1 MTIPA
6 RLLACVYTLSAT
18 FVALA
23 LSWLVLAAFNFSYG
37 FWHDY
42 GGIGDAIDRY
52 GAQNKFRSG
61 FELTTKQQRGE
72 LFAGIVKS
80 IHFAPE
86 QLSRLNYQVDGHPNQ
101 TLLTEPEVVH
111 LQDVANLVRFGAWV
125 AAGAL
130 LLWVASIALYLIRQQ
145 PLPSFKAQFAGIA
158 AGLLVVGVGLW
169 LIGPVEVFYTLH
181 TWVFPEGHAWFFY
194 YQESLMS
201 TMMYAPVLFGWIA
214 LEWVVLAL
222 LVFVA
227 LQYGTARLVEYYR
240 ERRAGQTAVVET

>member
-1 MTIPA
+1 MNTRV
-6 RLLACVYTLSAT
+6 RLLACVYTLSAML
-18 FVALA
+18 VALA
-23 LSWLVLAAFNFSYG
+23 LSWLLLATFNFSYG

-61 FELTTKQQRGE
+61 FELTSKQQRGE
-72 LFAGIVKS
+72 LFAGIVTA

-86 QLSRLNYQVDGHPNQ
+86 QLATLRYQVEGHPNQ
-101 TLLTEPEVVH
+101 TLLTEPEIVH
-111 LQDVANLVRFGAWV
+111 LQDVANLIRLCAWA

-130 LLWVASIALYLIRQQ
+130 LLWVTAIVFYLNRGQ
-145 PLPSFKAQFAGIA
+145 PLPSFKSQFIGIVA
-158 AGLLVVGVGLW
+158 ALLVIGVGLW
-169 LIGPVEVFYTLH
+169 LIGPVQVFYTLH
-181 TWVFPEGHAWFFY
+181 TWIFPEGHAWFFY

-227 LQYGTARLVEYYR
+227 LQYGIAHLVVR
-240 ERRAGQTAVVET
+240 HQTRRKPL